1 MDDVT
6 PHATRDSFLCV
17 ACFEDFFDMAVI
29 DFGPYVTYYVESG
42 RFSNSSISHNSYD
55 ANRSLQLPQ
64 VFQNSFVQ
72 LEDTTFFVV
81 LDEDSSRLSFSNC
94 GEIERRKKCYDSVQ
108 ST

>member
-1 MDDVT
+1 MDDVA
-6 PHATRDSFLCV
+6 PHVTRDSFQCI

-72 LEDTTFFVV
+72 LEDIFCFVV
-81 LDEDSSRLSFSNC
+81 FDEDSSRFLLSN
-94 GEIERRKKCYDSVQ
+94 
-108 ST
+108 

>member
-1 MDDVT
+1 MYT
-6 PHATRDSFLCV
+6 PRSLNDSTDSITEPPTAIGCFQCI

-42 RFSNSSISHNSYD
+42 RFSNSSISHNRYD

-72 LEDTTFFVV
+72 LEDISCFVV
-81 LDEDSSRLSFSNC
+81 FDEDSSRFLLSN
-94 GEIERRKKCYDSVQ
+94 
-108 ST
+108 